1 MTTHAPSAE
10 TTLDPLGALTSLLA
24 DVGLSTADAGG
35 TITFE
40 GKDPIV
46 AARHR
51 LGACIGIPM
60 MGNAVAAAAM
70 LTTASLAASAD
81 TNPIVNGD
89 FADTNST
96 WHDNRHGR

>member
-1 MTTHAPSAE
+1 MCLRMTHCAFTVSKKSCSALKDFYFFPAKNGASTPIRDVASIHTKERAMTHRFRHGP
-10 TTLDPLGALTSLLA
+10 
-24 DVGLSTADAGG
+24 GL
-35 TITFE
+35 
-40 GKDPIV
+40 
-46 AARHR
+46 
-51 LGACIGIPM
+51 
-60 MGNAVAAAAM
+60 VAAAAM